1 MSTEVREVLLE
12 VYLNG
17 AFYCRESYWASDDK
31 DVQLEFEITNAIYD
45 LLGCSASQEIDVQL
59 EFETDDH
66 VSVGHCSPGEMH
78 MELETDENQNIS
90 VCEVKDLQLE
100 MNRNVSVSELKKPA
114 LVSEDLRDPA
124 GPSVEDSGV
133 QENSPTESTAGWMF
147 KKISAV
153 FQQLTAIFQT
163 NALNAVGKPEVDL
176 LDPEE
181 SFGPDPSIPDPEPKV
196 DLVDPEESFGPDPSI
211 SKQEPEVNL
220 VDTEQS
226 CIPEPEMDLLDSE
239 ESCLPD
245 PSIPEPEP
253 EMNLVDIEQSC
264 VPDPSAPGPG
274 PEVDLVDPEES
285 CAPGPS
291 VPEPEPEV
299 TSEHLSLE
307 NCIRLNV
314 SKLEDRLR
322 ECTVSKTPVTEVWPR
337 VFIGNEETAWD
348 RDQLKEMGIT
358 HILNAAAP
366 KKDLKFLL
374 GMASEKDLLGT
385 VNTGSRYYRGMNMTY
400 CGLPSFRHWANI
412 SKYFLPAAKFIH
424 KALRNPR
431 SKVLIH
437 CTQGLSHSAT
447 LFLAYLM
454 ICHDMMVEE
463 AIDHVIKVRCIKPYF
478 GHLKHLAFLN
488 ADLVLQRNL
497 KLQGGK
503 TDKKMNKWQVKT
515 KFSQINHNWYKLS
528 KMLYRCKH
536 KLIILTQSHD
546 SSFSRCFDR
555 AIVGRRFFFLQGMLY
570 LYRMVTMYITTLPV
584 PSMHMHCA
592 PKPGRS
598 GGVFHHLTSL
608 LLVPH
613 HGQQPVQI
621 IDLSVSE
628 HHTMSTE
635 VREVLLEVYL
645 NGAFYC
651 RESYWASDDKD
662 VQLEFEI
669 TNAIYDLL
677 GCSASQEIDVQLEFE
692 TDDHVSVGHCSP
704 GEMHMELE
712 TDENQNISVCEVKD
726 LQLEMNRNVS
736 VSELKKP
743 ALVSEDLRD
752 PAGPSVED
760 SGVQENSPTESTA
773 GWMFKKISAVFQQL
787 TAIFQTNA
795 LNAVGEPEVD
805 LLDPEESFGPD
816 PSISKQEP
824 EVNLVDIEQQC
835 VPDPSVPDPEP
846 EVDLLDTEKSFG
858 PDPSIPDPEPKVDL
872 VDPEES
878 FGPDPSISKQE
889 PEVNLVDTE
898 QSCIPEPEMDLL
910 DSEESCLPDPSIP
923 EPEPEMNLVDIEQ
936 SCVPDPSAPGPG
948 PEVDLVDPEESCA
961 PGPSV
966 PEPEPEVTSEHL
978 SLENCIRLNVSKL
991 EDRLRECT
999 LSKTPVTEVWPR
1011 VFIGNEETAW
1021 DRNKLKEMGITHIL
1035 NAAAPKKDLKFLLGM
1050 ASEKDLLGTVN
1061 TGSRYY
1067 RGMNMTYCGLPS
1079 FRHWANISKYFL
1091 PAAKF
1096 IHKALRNPT
1105 SKVLIHCT
1113 QGLSHSATLF
1123 LAYLMICHDM
1133 MVEEAIDH
1141 VIKVRCIKPYF
1152 GHLKHLAFLNA
1163 DLVLQR
1169 NLKLQGG
1176 KSDKKMNKW
1185 QVKTK

>member
-181 SFGPDPSIPDPEPKV
+181 SFA
-196 DLVDPEESFGPDPSI
+196 PDPSI

-264 VPDPSAPGPG
+264 VPDPSAPAPG

-424 KALRNPR
+424 KALRNP
-431 SKVLIH
+431 
-437 CTQGLSHSAT
+437 
-447 LFLAYLM
+447 
-454 ICHDMMVEE
+454 
-463 AIDHVIKVRCIKPYF
+463 
-478 GHLKHLAFLN
+478 
-488 ADLVLQRNL
+488 
-497 KLQGGK
+497 
-503 TDKKMNKWQVKT
+503 
-515 KFSQINHNWYKLS
+515 
-528 KMLYRCKH
+528 
-536 KLIILTQSHD
+536 
-546 SSFSRCFDR
+546 
-555 AIVGRRFFFLQGMLY
+555 
-570 LYRMVTMYITTLPV
+570 
-584 PSMHMHCA
+584 
-592 PKPGRS
+592 
-598 GGVFHHLTSL
+598 
-608 LLVPH
+608 
-613 HGQQPVQI
+613 
-621 IDLSVSE
+621 
-628 HHTMSTE
+628 
-635 VREVLLEVYL
+635 
-645 NGAFYC
+645 
-651 RESYWASDDKD
+651 
-662 VQLEFEI
+662 
-669 TNAIYDLL
+669 
-677 GCSASQEIDVQLEFE
+677 
-692 TDDHVSVGHCSP
+692 
-704 GEMHMELE
+704 
-712 TDENQNISVCEVKD
+712 
-726 LQLEMNRNVS
+726 
-736 VSELKKP
+736 
-743 ALVSEDLRD
+743 
-752 PAGPSVED
+752 
-760 SGVQENSPTESTA
+760 
-773 GWMFKKISAVFQQL
+773 
-787 TAIFQTNA
+787 
-795 LNAVGEPEVD
+795 
-805 LLDPEESFGPD
+805 
-816 PSISKQEP
+816 
-824 EVNLVDIEQQC
+824 
-835 VPDPSVPDPEP
+835 
-846 EVDLLDTEKSFG
+846 
-858 PDPSIPDPEPKVDL
+858 
-872 VDPEES
+872 
-878 FGPDPSISKQE
+878 
-889 PEVNLVDTE
+889 
-898 QSCIPEPEMDLL
+898 
-910 DSEESCLPDPSIP
+910 
-923 EPEPEMNLVDIEQ
+923 
-936 SCVPDPSAPGPG
+936 
-948 PEVDLVDPEESCA
+948 
-961 PGPSV
+961 
-966 PEPEPEVTSEHL
+966 
-978 SLENCIRLNVSKL
+978 
-991 EDRLRECT
+991 
-999 LSKTPVTEVWPR
+999 
-1011 VFIGNEETAW
+1011 
-1021 DRNKLKEMGITHIL
+1021 
-1035 NAAAPKKDLKFLLGM
+1035 
-1050 ASEKDLLGTVN
+1050 
-1061 TGSRYY
+1061 
-1067 RGMNMTYCGLPS
+1067 
-1079 FRHWANISKYFL
+1079 
-1091 PAAKF
+1091 
-1096 IHKALRNPT
+1096 T

-1152 GHLKHLAFLNA
+1152 GHLKHLAFLND

-1176 KSDKKMNKW
+1176 KTDKKMNKW